1 MFHIVKALFIA
12 EDIESRKH
20 SFIIS
25 EFSRGFRKL
34 DEIFNQKYGQMLRKV
49 SEYREMYDYKTV
61 FEVDEE
67 MNSYCLN
74 EATEFVKEIE
84 RYLLRE

>member
-1 MFHIVKALFIA
+1 
-12 EDIESRKH
+12 
-20 SFIIS
+20 
-25 EFSRGFRKL
+25 
-34 DEIFNQKYGQMLRKV
+34 MLRKV
-49 SEYREMYDYKTV
+49 SEYREMYDYKTM

-67 MNSYCLN
+67 MNSYCLS

>member
-1 MFHIVKALFIA
+1 MICLFV
-12 EDIESRKH
+12 
-20 SFIIS
+20 IS

-34 DEIFNQKYGQMLRKV
+34 DGIFNQKYGRMLRKV
-49 SEYREMYDYKTV
+49 FEHREMCDYKTM

-84 RYLLRE
+84 RYLMRE